1 MRLKFQERSELKL
14 VSRIIPGAKRR
25 GIWDSLKTNEVKFE
39 AQMESIPQAQL
50 DELSRRRRR
59 ISQISV
65 ASRQRSWQGRGI
77 WVSYP

>member
-39 AQMESIPQAQL
+39 AL
-50 DELSRRRRR
+50 VELMTF
-59 ISQISV
+59 
-65 ASRQRSWQGRGI
+65 AENE
-77 WVSYP
+77 